1 MLEKDYKKL
10 YRIQDKV
17 LQWWKTLNL
26 PFYLTGGTALG
37 RFYLQHR
44 FSEDLDFFTN
54 DNSEYKQYIKFIN
67 RELKKSF
74 PVDEEKTLVYDDYS
88 RFYISHDNF
97 LLKIEFVNDVKY
109 RFGNTKKTYF
119 GEIDTPANILS
130 NKISSIINRDEAKDI
145 YDIIYISLNYR
156 FNWREIFFD
165 AKKKAVI
172 NEIDVEKRIKNFP
185 VDWLLNVD
193 GFKKQSDVDFYQKYL
208 NRIADDFILGK
219 DNSLCSTGVNI
230 LDAEPIAGKK

>member
-1 MLEKDYKKL
+1 MSAKDYRKL
-10 YRIQDKV
+10 YRIQDKI
-17 LQWWKTLNL
+17 LLWWKVLNM

-54 DNSEYKQYIKFIN
+54 DNSDYKKYIELIN

-74 PVDEEKTLVYDDYS
+74 QLDEEKTLVYDDYS
-88 RFYISHDNF
+88 RFYVSQDNF
-97 LLKIEFVNDVKY
+97 LLKIEFVNDVAY
-109 RFGNTKKTYF
+109 RSGSTKKIYF
-119 GEIDTPANILS
+119 GEIDTPVNILS
-130 NKISSIINRDEAKDI
+130 NKISSIINRDEPKDI
-145 YDIIYISLNYR
+145 YDIIHISLNYS

-185 VDWLLNVD
+185 VDWLLSIDGYKNQFNVNI
-193 GFKKQSDVDFYQKYL
+193 YEKYL
-208 NRIADDFILGK
+208 NKIADDFILGK
-219 DNSLCSTGVNI
+219 DNSLCHTGTNI
-230 LDAEPIAGKK
+230 LDAEPIAKKK